1 MTEAAVTTASARGK
15 ESRTPSAPFSLW
27 FGTLVAGTT
36 IMVAVVS
43 AFWTPYSTTRINIR
57 SRLQEPS
64 ATHWLGT
71 DVLGRDIVSL
81 LMVGAQKAI
90 VIGVVAVLIGAGIGV
105 SLGLWAAARRGFVDE
120 IIMRGCDVVFSFPVV
135 LSAIMLATIW
145 GPGSINSVVAI
156 GIYNIP
162 IFARISRASAQAIW
176 TREFILA
183 ARTAGMGQV
192 RISLQHVLPNI
203 ANIIVVQATISFAVA
218 ILADAALSY
227 LGLGTPPPAPSW
239 GRMLKEAQSYMI
251 QDPYLA
257 IFPGLTIALVVLG
270 LNMLGDGLRDLID
283 PRFARER

>member
-1 MTEAAVTTASARGK
+1 MTEAIVDTAPKEQARGR
-15 ESRTPSAPFSLW
+15 SRPFNLW
-27 FGTLVAGTT
+27 FGIFVTSTT
-36 IMVAVVS
+36 VAVALVS
-43 AFWTPYSTTRINIR
+43 LFWTPYSTTRIDIR
-57 SRLQEPS
+57 SRLQEPT
-64 ATHWLGT
+64 AAHWLGT
-71 DVLGRDIVSL
+71 DVLGRDIISL
-81 LMVGAQKAI
+81 LMVGAQNAI
-90 VIGVVAVLIGAGIGV
+90 IVGIVAVLMGAGIGV
-105 SLGLWAAARRGFVDE
+105 SLGLWATARRGVVDE
-120 IIMRGCDVVFSFPVV
+120 IIMRACDLVFSFPVV

-156 GIYNIP
+156 GFYSIP
-162 IFARISRASAQAIW
+162 IFARMTRASAQVIW

-183 ARTAGMGQV
+183 ARTAGKGQAL
-192 RISLQHVLPNI
+192 ISLQHVLPNI

-257 IFPGLTIALVVLG
+257 IFPGMTIALVVLG